1 MIGVADG
8 PLRESFDPDLIRAA
22 FRNVDRH
29 RDVLTLARSLARYS
43 LPFDCSTVTHCLLA
57 VSLLAA
63 VWYLSD

>member
-29 RDVLTLARSLARYS
+29 VLTLARSVTLARYS

>member
-29 RDVLTLARSLARYS
+29 VLTLARSLARYS
-43 LPFDCSTVTHCLLA
+43 LPFQIDCSTVTHCLLA